1 MYTSSMSPFR
11 NRRILLGV
19 SGSIAAYK
27 SADLAS
33 GLRQAGAQV
42 DVILTAAARQFVT
55 PLTFQSV
62 TGRPAFTDED
72 LWGEAGH
79 VLHIGLAEGA
89 DLMVVAPATANTLAR
104 LAHGLADNLLAVS
117 ALANR
122 APLLLAPAMD
132 GGMWDHPAT
141 RKNVEI
147 LGDRGALF
155 VGPESGH
162 LASGQQAVGRMAEP
176 DTILGAIRLALGAG
190 GPLVGVHV
198 VVTAGGT
205 QEAIDPVRRITN
217 RSSGKQ
223 GFALAQAALD
233 LGAKVTLIAAPTGLS
248 APYGVRREDVTSA
261 AEMLAAVRESIRQA
275 DALVMAAAVAD
286 FRPAKLATDKLKKGD
301 GVPQIE
307 LEPTPDILATIRSE
321 KGEGHNLSVVAGFAA
336 ESQDLIPNAQAKLDS
351 KGLDLIV
358 ANDILAPDAG
368 FGVDSNRVTLL
379 YADGRQ
385 EALPLLGKDEVAAR
399 VMAAVAELLER

>member
-1 MYTSSMSPFR
+1 MNPFR
-11 NRRILLGV
+11 NRRILLAV

-27 SADLAS
+27 AVDLAS
-33 GLRQAGAQV
+33 KLRQSGAEV
-42 DVILTAAARQFVT
+42 DVVLSEAARQFVT

-62 TGRPAFTDED
+62 TGRPAFTDAD
-72 LWGEAGH
+72 LWGDAGH

-104 LAHGLADNLLAVS
+104 LAHGLSDNLLTVS

-132 GGMWDHPAT
+132 GGMWEHPAT
-141 RKNVEI
+141 QANVET
-147 LGDRGALF
+147 LRDRGALF

-176 DTILGAIRLALGAG
+176 ADILGAIRQALGSG
-190 GPLVGVHV
+190 GPLDGVDV
-198 VVTAGGT
+198 VVSAGGT

-233 LGAKVTLIAAPTGLS
+233 LGANVTLIAAPAGLPT
-248 APYGVRREDVTSA
+248 PYGARRHDVTSA
-261 AEMLAAVRESIRQA
+261 EEMLAAVQNASRQA
-275 DALVMAAAVAD
+275 DVLVMAAAVAD
-286 FRPAKLATDKLKKGD
+286 FRPASIAADKLKKGD

-307 LEPTPDILATIRSE
+307 LEPTPDILAAIGLQRGVE
-321 KGEGHNLSVVAGFAA
+321 NILKVVVGFAA
-336 ESQDLIPNAQAKLDS
+336 ESRDLIANAQAKMES
-351 KGLDLIV
+351 KHLDLIV
-358 ANDILAPDAG
+358 ANDISANDAG

-379 YADGRQ
+379 FAGGRQ
-385 EALPLLGKDEVAAR
+385 ETLPLMGKDEVAAH
-399 VMAAVAELLER
+399 VMAAVAELLEHKA